1 MTDNAKL
8 SPHFI
13 ADHPALDLL
22 NTVAVLNGVPTDF
35 LQSDADVMAWLE
47 RAGFVPEGMSEG
59 DPVARLLDVARGF
72 RELLR
77 NLVAQRKAGAA
88 LDLGPLN
95 AYLAQASRHL
105 ELSADADGR
114 LVLQARYDAGSA
126 KKLIGP
132 LVESAAEL
140 LADGD
145 FSLVK
150 HCENPE
156 CILIFL
162 DKTKSHRRRWCSMA
176 VCGNRAKVASF
187 RQRQQG
193 LNG

>member
-1 MTDNAKL
+1 MTDYAHP
-8 SPHFI
+8 SPLFI

-22 NTVAVLNGVPTDF
+22 NTVAVSSGVPTDF

-47 RAGFVPEGMSEG
+47 RAGFVPQGMSEH
-59 DPVARLLDVARGF
+59 DAVPRLLEVARGF
-72 RELLR
+72 RELFR
-77 NLVAQRKAGAA
+77 KLVEQRKAGAA
-88 LDLGPLN
+88 LNLAALN
-95 AYLAQASRHL
+95 ACLAQASRHL
-105 ELSADADGR
+105 ELIADADGQ
-114 LVLQARYDAGSA
+114 LSLQARYDAGSA
-126 KKLIGP
+126 KKLIAP

-140 LADGD
+140 LVDGD

-176 VCGNRAKVASF
+176 VCGNRHKVASF

-193 LNG
+193 LSA

>member
-1 MTDNAKL
+1 MTDHAKI
-8 SPHFI
+8 SPYFI

-22 NTVAVLNGVPTDF
+22 NTVAVSNGVPTDF

-47 RAGFVPEGMSEG
+47 RAGFVAQGMQDG
-59 DPVARLLDVARGF
+59 APVARLLEVARGF
-72 RELLR
+72 REMLR
-77 NLVAQRKAGAA
+77 DLVDRRKAGEA
-88 LDLGPLN
+88 LNLGALN
-95 AYLAQASRHL
+95 SYLAQASRHL
-105 ELSADADGR
+105 ELVADADGR
-114 LVLQARYDAGSA
+114 LKLQARYDAGSA
-126 KKLIGP
+126 KKLIAP

-140 LADGD
+140 LVDGD
-145 FSLVK
+145 FSLIK

-176 VCGNRAKVASF
+176 GCGNRAKVASF

-193 LNG
+193 LNA

>member
-1 MTDNAKL
+1 MTDHAKL
-8 SPHFI
+8 SPYFI

-22 NTVAVLNGVPTDF
+22 NTVAVSNGVPTDF

-47 RAGFVPEGMSEG
+47 RAGFVPQGMSDG

-95 AYLAQASRHL
+95 VYLAQASRHL

-114 LVLQARYDAGSA
+114 LILQARYDAGSA

-176 VCGNRAKVASF
+176 GCGNRHKVASF
-187 RQRQQG
+187 RMRQQG
-193 LNG
+193 LSG

>member
-1 MTDNAKL
+1 MPDNA
-8 SPHFI
+8 SPTPHFI

-22 NTVAVLNGVPTDF
+22 NTVAVSNGAPTDF

-47 RAGFVPEGMSEG
+47 RAGFIAQGMSAG
-59 DPVARLLDVARGF
+59 DPVPRLLEVARGF
-72 RELLR
+72 RELFR
-77 NLVAQRKAGAA
+77 NLVAQRKAGEALNLAA
-88 LDLGPLN
+88 LN

-105 ELSADADGR
+105 ELVADAEGK
-114 LVLQARYDAGSA
+114 LNLQARYDAGSA

>member
-1 MTDNAKL
+1 MTDHAKL

-22 NTVAVLNGVPTDF
+22 NTVAVLNGAPTDF
-35 LQSDADVMAWLE
+35 LQSDADVVAWLQ
-47 RAGFVPEGMSEG
+47 RAGFVPEGMSDGE
-59 DPVARLLDVARGF
+59 PVARLLDVARGF

-77 NLVAQRKAGAA
+77 NLVEQRKAGEALNLAA
-88 LDLGPLN
+88 LN

-105 ELSADADGR
+105 ELVADADGR
-114 LVLQARYDAGSA
+114 LKLQARYDAGSA
-126 KKLIGP
+126 KKLIAP

-150 HCENPE
+150 HCENPD
-156 CILIFL
+156 CILVFL

-176 VCGNRAKVASF
+176 GCGNRHKVASF
-187 RQRQQG
+187 RARQQG
-193 LNG
+193 LGA

>member
-22 NTVAVLNGVPTDF
+22 NTVAVSNGVPTDF

-47 RAGFVPEGMSEG
+47 RAGFVPQGMSDG

-95 AYLAQASRHL
+95 VYLAQASRHL

-156 CILIFL
+156 CVLIFL

-176 VCGNRAKVASF
+176 GCGNRHKVASF
-187 RQRQQG
+187 RARQQG
-193 LNG
+193 LGA